1 MTAEAGKSA
10 GARSIGLAPRRVH
23 AAGRPLKRRYRGLTG
38 LAIGALLLSGCG
50 SDDEASP
57 RAGSE
62 RLAGAAEAGMERASS
77 YGFDSAGFVTEDAL
91 EQFREQSA
99 DSAAGAETEEASDVT
114 PEQCAEP
121 LAAVDWAP
129 LMLGGDAARVD
140 FGTEGFAGTGSIE
153 VAEAAGEDAEARVEE
168 HLANI
173 DALLEDCPEV
183 AFTAEGE
190 ELELEVTDLEPGD
203 GEAGDAG
210 PGGDAATTA
219 YSWQRDAAGSA
230 GADPAS
236 DSAEADGTTVAQ
248 ILLTQQGDDVVM
260 VSFIG
265 DGAAGSPEFTQM
277 AEGITEATLEALDPD
292 DE

>member
-1 MTAEAGKSA
+1 MIAETGGGVKVGADTMSA
-10 GARSIGLAPRRVH
+10 AAVMPASGG
-23 AAGRPLKRRYRGLTG
+23 AAGRQPGPRYRALTV
-38 LAIGALLLSGCG
+38 LAAGALLLGGCG
-50 SDDEASP
+50 GGGDEASP

-91 EQFREQSA
+91 DQFRERS
-99 DSAAGAETEEASDVT
+99 SEAAPGAEAEEVSEVT
-114 PEQCAEP
+114 PQECSAP

-129 LMLGGDAARVD
+129 LLIGGDAARVD

-153 VAEAAGEDAEARVEE
+153 VAEAAGEEAEARVEE
-168 HLANI
+168 HLAHV

-190 ELELEVTDLEPGD
+190 QLELTIDDVDLEEEG
-203 GEAGDAG
+203 
-210 PGGDAATTA
+210 TTRA
-219 YSWQRDAAGSA
+219 YSWQRNAAESAGSA
-230 GADPAS
+230 DPAG

-248 ILLTQQGDDVVM
+248 ILFTQQDDDVVM

-265 DGAAGSPEFTQM
+265 DSTAGSAEFTQM
-277 AEGITEATLEALDPD
+277 AEGITQATLDALEAD
-292 DE
+292 DD

>member
-1 MTAEAGKSA
+1 MTAEAGKTA
-10 GARSIGLAPRRVH
+10 GAGSTGPAPGRAR
-23 AAGRPLKRRYRGLTG
+23 AAGRPLRRRYRGLAA
-38 LAIGALLLSGCG
+38 LAVGALLLSGCG
-50 SDDEASP
+50 SDDETSP

-99 DSAAGAETEEASDVT
+99 DSAAGVETEEASDVT

-121 LAAVDWAP
+121 LDAVDWAP
-129 LMLGGDAARVD
+129 LLLGGDAARVD

-153 VAEAAGEDAEARVEE
+153 VAEAAGGDAEARVEE

-173 DALLEDCPEV
+173 DTLLEDCPEV

-190 ELELEVTDLEPGD
+190 DLELEITEVESGD
-203 GEAGDAG
+203 GEAGDVG
-210 PGGDAATTA
+210 PGGDTVTTA

-236 DSAEADGTTVAQ
+236 GSAEADGTTVAQ

-265 DGAAGSPEFTQM
+265 DGTAGSAEFTQM

>member
-1 MTAEAGKSA
+1 MTAEAGETVGA
-10 GARSIGLAPRRVH
+10 GSTVRAPGGAH
-23 AAGRPLKRRYRGLTG
+23 AAGGPLRRRYRGLAA
-38 LAIGALLLSGCG
+38 LAVGALLLSGCG
-50 SDDEASP
+50 SDDETSP

-129 LMLGGDAARVD
+129 LLLGGDAARVD

-173 DALLEDCPEV
+173 
-183 AFTAEGE
+183 
-190 ELELEVTDLEPGD
+190 
-203 GEAGDAG
+203 
-210 PGGDAATTA
+210 
-219 YSWQRDAAGSA
+219 
-230 GADPAS
+230 
-236 DSAEADGTTVAQ
+236 
-248 ILLTQQGDDVVM
+248 
-260 VSFIG
+260 
-265 DGAAGSPEFTQM
+265 
-277 AEGITEATLEALDPD
+277 
-292 DE
+292 

>member
-1 MTAEAGKSA
+1 MTAEAGETVGA
-10 GARSIGLAPRRVH
+10 GSTVRAPGGAH
-23 AAGRPLKRRYRGLTG
+23 AAGGPLRRRYRGLAA
-38 LAIGALLLSGCG
+38 LAVGALLLSGCG
-50 SDDEASP
+50 SDDETSP

-121 LAAVDWAP
+121 LDAVDWAP
-129 LMLGGDAARVD
+129 LLLGGDAARVD

-153 VAEAAGEDAEARVEE
+153 VAEAAGGDAEARVEE

-173 DALLEDCPEV
+173 DTLLEDCPEV

-190 ELELEVTDLEPGD
+190 DLELEITEVESGD
-203 GEAGDAG
+203 GEAGDVG
-210 PGGDAATTA
+210 PGGDTVTTA
-219 YSWQRDAAGSA
+219 YSWRRDAAGSA

-236 DSAEADGTTVAQ
+236 GSAEADGTTVAQ

-265 DGAAGSPEFTQM
+265 DGTAGSAEFTQM
-277 AEGITEATLEALDPD
+277 AEGITEVTLEALDPD